1 MFSALVAGEPGAV
14 ACFFVKNNYSMV
26 IKNVIWQLSE
36 KIIRLAVT
44 VVVSA
49 LMARYLG
56 PDGFG
61 KYNYITAIIAI
72 VLVVTSLGFNRI
84 LVRESAGC
92 INETE
97 HKQIVTTA
105 LVLRLIS
112 SLFAIAI
119 VTLYILF
126 LGNSTDIVYIVSLVS
141 VFFVSFDVIDYHLQ
155 GQSVFKVATSCRVAG
170 FILSSSLRVWF
181 VYIQVDI
188 IYFYATIL
196 IEYAVAGMLIFI
208 VSQAKYSFY
217 TKIGLR
223 YFSYTKAIRLLKESW
238 PEIIAGFGAILFMKM
253 DQIMLQRLQGD
264 ASVGIY
270 SAATRISEA
279 WYFIPT
285 AIVAAVFP
293 VLMSKYKAEKQDVM
307 KHLSSVMSL
316 LVWLSIAAAIFVNM
330 IGSYIIHIVYG
341 IAYEESSI
349 ILKLHIWAGIFL
361 CMGIVSGSWLVAEK
375 KLKLNLYRNLA
386 GLILNFALN
395 LILIPLY
402 GASGAAIATI
412 FGLAMAFFLFDIF
425 HKDLR
430 EMFWIKL
437 SAFSPYILIKSI
449 KHFLNEVKS

>member
-1 MFSALVAGEPGAV
+1 
-14 ACFFVKNNYSMV
+14 MV

-36 KIIRLAVT
+36 KIIRLTVT

-56 PDGFG
+56 PEGFG

-84 LVRESAGC
+84 LVRESANC
-92 INETE
+92 ATEIE

-105 LVLRLIS
+105 LTLRLIS
-112 SLFAIAI
+112 SLCAIAI
-119 VTLYILF
+119 ITLYILS
-126 LGNSTDIVYIVSLVS
+126 LGNIDDIVYIISLLS

-170 FILSSSLRVWF
+170 FILSSALRVWF
-181 VYIQVDI
+181 VYIQADI

-196 IEYAVAGMLIFI
+196 IEYAVAGILILI
-208 VSQAKYSFY
+208 VSQTKYNVY
-217 TKIGLR
+217 TKISLS
-223 YFSYTKAIRLLKESW
+223 YFSYPKAKGLLKESW
-238 PEIIAGFGAILFMKM
+238 PEIIAGFGAIVFMKM

-293 VLMSKYKAEKQDVM
+293 VLMRKYKTDKQDVM
-307 KHLSSVMSL
+307 NHLSNIMSL
-316 LVWLSIAAAIFVNM
+316 LVWLSITAGLFVNF
-330 IGSYIIHIVYG
+330 IGDYIIHIVYG
-341 IAYEESSI
+341 AEYAESSI

-375 KLKLNLYRNLA
+375 KLKLNLYRNLT
-386 GLILNFALN
+386 GLALNFALN
-395 LILIPLY
+395 ILLIPQY
-402 GASGAAIATI
+402 GGIGAAVATVL
-412 FGLAMAFFLFDIF
+412 GLAMAFFFFDLF

-430 EMFWIKL
+430 RMFWLKL
-437 SAFSPYILIKSI
+437 TAFSPFILIKSI
-449 KHFLNEVKS
+449 KHFLNEVKL